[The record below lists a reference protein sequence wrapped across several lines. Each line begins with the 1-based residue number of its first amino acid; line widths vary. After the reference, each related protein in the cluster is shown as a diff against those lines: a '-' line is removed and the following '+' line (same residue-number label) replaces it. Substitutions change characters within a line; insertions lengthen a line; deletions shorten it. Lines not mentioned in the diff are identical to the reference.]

1 MLTPDTPTP
10 ASARSSVSPWPE
22 LPLAA
27 WADPCVSART
37 YVLEAGRSS
46 ADV

>member
-27 WADPCVSART
+27 WADT
-37 YVLEAGRSS
+37 YATLHMYTLEAGWSS